1 MMNSKIQK
9 AENGKN
15 AGSAKKSVQVA
26 VFENPEFGTVRTT
39 IDEKG
44 EPWFCAKDLCDALGY
59 KKASEAVR
67 QHVRYSDT
75 VKRGVTRTVKNR
87 YGVCEGK
94 LKIVQ
99 MIFVNE
105 SGFYALVLGSKLASA
120 VKFKD
125 WVTSVVLPQIRK
137 TGGYIPVHEGESE
150 EETIR
155 NAEEILRATLKK
167 KEELL
172 EQQKKLLRE
181 SRIQLAES
189 RTQLEKSKVLLE
201 QKTKLIGE
209 QDEEIRRLN
218 GVVDE
223 QVVNIARKGENII
236 HLEHQVDGLMPK
248 AIYSDNVLD
257 SVSCF
262 TTTQVAKELGI
273 TAQELNRS
281 LCSLHVQYYQSGQYM
296 LYAEYAHMGLA
307 KSRTKYRAFMAP
319 AGDGTKRE
327 VGRVVTSTYLV
338 WTEKGKRYFSKVLTD
353 GPISRIN
360 FCTIPERLIGED
372 IPIYGNY
379 DDEFRAQLRP
389 YIENLCKASGL
400 VDCPEAF
407 SLAMKLKDE
416 NAEFSRLSQNRIYEN
431 FTFRGNVIGYL
442 KACVL
447 YVANGFRWEPEIEEF
462 IRWSE
467 QYDLYCKMRFFEDG
481 IKTASTSAEKST
493 SHGPS
498 NLLQQLPDEFMYQQ
512 AVEVRQKNGLSADG
526 TKNMLY
532 AWAHRGYIERRKA
545 GNQGGASGGTSG
557 GTPDGSYSSY
567 SSDCFIK
574 LKFRKDGGIES

>member
-15 AGSAKKSVQVA
+15 AGSAKKSVQTGKKVADKKEANKKQAAQVA

-44 EPWFCAKDLCDALGY
+44 DPWFCAKDLCDVLGY
-59 KKASEAVR
+59 KNSSCAVN
-67 QHVRYSDT
+67 QHVRSSD
-75 VKRGVTRTVKNR
+75 VAKRYVARLAKNR
-87 YGVCEGK
+87 FGVCEGK
-94 LKIVQ
+94 MQVVQ

-105 SGFYALVLGSKLASA
+105 SGFYALVLGSKLTTA

-137 TGGYIPVHEGESE
+137 TGGYIPVKEGESE

-172 EQQKKLLRE
+172 EQQRKLIE
-181 SRIQLAES
+181 
-189 RTQLEKSKVLLE
+189 E
-201 QKTKLIGE
+201 QKARLDGQKAWIADQDARLIQQKALLHQQEVQMGLDKKLIGE

-281 LCSLHVQYYQSGQYM
+281 LCALHIQYYQSGQYM

-307 KSRTKYRAFMAP
+307 KSRTRYNAFLDP
-319 AGDGTKRE
+319 KCDGRKE
-327 VGRVVTSTYLV
+327 KMGKAVTHTYLV
-338 WTEKGKRYFSKVLTD
+338 WTEKGRK
-353 GPISRIN
+353 
-360 FCTIPERLIGED
+360 
-372 IPIYGNY
+372 
-379 DDEFRAQLRP
+379 
-389 YIENLCKASGL
+389 
-400 VDCPEAF
+400 
-407 SLAMKLKDE
+407 
-416 NAEFSRLSQNRIYEN
+416 
-431 FTFRGNVIGYL
+431 
-442 KACVL
+442 
-447 YVANGFRWEPEIEEF
+447 F
-462 IRWSE
+462 IH
-467 QYDLYCKMRFFEDG
+467 DL
-481 IKTASTSAEKST
+481 
-493 SHGPS
+493 
-498 NLLQQLPDEFMYQQ
+498 
-512 AVEVRQKNGLSADG
+512 
-526 TKNMLY
+526 
-532 AWAHRGYIERRKA
+532 AHRFWELAELYEVKNLG
-545 GNQGGASGGTSG
+545 
-557 GTPDGSYSSY
+557 
-567 SSDCFIK
+567 
-574 LKFRKDGGIES
+574 

>member
-15 AGSAKKSVQVA
+15 AGSDKKSVQTGKKVADKKEANKKQAAQVA

-44 EPWFCAKDLCDALGY
+44 DPWFCAKDLCDVLGY
-59 KKASEAVR
+59 KNSSCAVN
-67 QHVRYSDT
+67 QHVRSSD
-75 VKRGVTRTVKNR
+75 VAKRYVARLAKNR
-87 YGVCEGK
+87 FGVCEGK
-94 LKIVQ
+94 IQVVQ

-105 SGFYALVLGSKLASA
+105 SGFYALVLGSKLPTA

-137 TGGYIPVHEGESE
+137 TGGYIPVKEGESE

-172 EQQKKLLRE
+172 EQQKKLIEERKARLDGQKAWIADQDARL
-181 SRIQLAES
+181 IQQKA
-189 RTQLEKSKVLLE
+189 LLHQQE
-201 QKTKLIGE
+201 VQMGLDKKLIGE
-209 QDEEIRRLN
+209 QDVEIRRLN

-281 LCSLHVQYYQSGQYM
+281 LCALHIQYYQSGQYM

-307 KSRTKYRAFMAP
+307 KSRTRYNAFLDP
-319 AGDGTKRE
+319 KCDGRKE
-327 VGRVVTSTYLV
+327 KMGKAVTHTYLV
-338 WTEKGKRYFSKVLTD
+338 WTEKGRK
-353 GPISRIN
+353 
-360 FCTIPERLIGED
+360 
-372 IPIYGNY
+372 
-379 DDEFRAQLRP
+379 
-389 YIENLCKASGL
+389 
-400 VDCPEAF
+400 
-407 SLAMKLKDE
+407 
-416 NAEFSRLSQNRIYEN
+416 
-431 FTFRGNVIGYL
+431 
-442 KACVL
+442 
-447 YVANGFRWEPEIEEF
+447 F
-462 IRWSE
+462 IH
-467 QYDLYCKMRFFEDG
+467 DL
-481 IKTASTSAEKST
+481 
-493 SHGPS
+493 
-498 NLLQQLPDEFMYQQ
+498 
-512 AVEVRQKNGLSADG
+512 
-526 TKNMLY
+526 
-532 AWAHRGYIERRKA
+532 AHRFWELAELYEVKNLG
-545 GNQGGASGGTSG
+545 
-557 GTPDGSYSSY
+557 
-567 SSDCFIK
+567 
-574 LKFRKDGGIES
+574 

>member
-1 MMNSKIQK
+1 MMNLKIQK
-9 AENGKN
+9 AEDGKN
-15 AGSAKKSVQVA
+15 ASSAKKSVQTGKKVADKKEANKKQAAQVA

-44 EPWFCAKDLCDALGY
+44 DPWFCAKDLCDVLGY
-59 KKASEAVR
+59 KNSSCAVN
-67 QHVRYSDT
+67 QHVRSSD
-75 VKRGVTRTVKNR
+75 VAKRYVARLAKNR
-87 YGVCEGK
+87 FGVCEGK
-94 LKIVQ
+94 MQVVP

-137 TGGYIPVHEGESE
+137 TGGYIPVKEGESE

-189 RTQLEKSKVLLE
+189 RTQLEKNKVMLA
-201 QKTKLIGE
+201 QQVKLIGE
-209 QDEEIRRLN
+209 QDVEIRRLN

-262 TTTQVAKELGI
+262 TTTQVAKELGV

-281 LCSLHVQYYQSGQYM
+281 LCALHIQYYQSGQYM

-307 KSRTKYRAFMAP
+307 KSRTRYNAFLDP
-319 AGDGTKRE
+319 KCDGRKE
-327 VGRVVTSTYLV
+327 KMGKAVTHTYLV
-338 WTEKGKRYFSKVLTD
+338 WTEKGRK
-353 GPISRIN
+353 
-360 FCTIPERLIGED
+360 
-372 IPIYGNY
+372 
-379 DDEFRAQLRP
+379 
-389 YIENLCKASGL
+389 
-400 VDCPEAF
+400 
-407 SLAMKLKDE
+407 
-416 NAEFSRLSQNRIYEN
+416 
-431 FTFRGNVIGYL
+431 
-442 KACVL
+442 
-447 YVANGFRWEPEIEEF
+447 F
-462 IRWSE
+462 IH
-467 QYDLYCKMRFFEDG
+467 DL
-481 IKTASTSAEKST
+481 
-493 SHGPS
+493 
-498 NLLQQLPDEFMYQQ
+498 
-512 AVEVRQKNGLSADG
+512 
-526 TKNMLY
+526 
-532 AWAHRGYIERRKA
+532 AHRFWELAELYEVKNLG
-545 GNQGGASGGTSG
+545 
-557 GTPDGSYSSY
+557 
-567 SSDCFIK
+567 
-574 LKFRKDGGIES
+574 